1 MLIAVLYTTDLRA
14 PKLDEPA
21 VCMLSWNVASLR
33 SSLKKVETSQARAD
47 PHLYG
52 QPQQGAIYIV
62 ICHHIARAQP
72 GSCHR
77 RGSGWRQ
84 AYDGQHGHDA
94 RIAVQIMGKSLRECA
109 EFMCKNKPITAVQD
123 SGALSKLVA
132 DEQADV
138 VCLQETKLKDSDV
151 EACEAI
157 LRPALPGWHFYWNS
171 SIARKGY
178 SGTAILSRSAWLI
191 CVTCMRSSAGTI
203 LPHYPRSPE
212 HSHAQKPLVSDQSQL
227 HCRFA

>member
-1 MLIAVLYTTDLRA
+1 MLVAVLYTADLRA

-21 VCMLSWNVASLR
+21 VRMLSWNVASLR
-33 SSLKKVETSQARAD
+33 SSLKKVQVSGNPCR
-47 PHLYG
+47 LISLG
-52 QPQQGAIYIV
+52 VLQQCSIH
-62 ICHHIARAQP
+62 CHCRCIARARP

-77 RGSGWRQ
+77 HGIKWRQ
-84 AYDGQHGHDA
+84 ASGRQHSRDA
-94 RIAVQIMGKSLRECA
+94 CRAIQIMGRTRRQRIKATCL
-109 EFMCKNKPITAVQD
+109 NKPANAAQD
-123 SGALSKLVA
+123 SGAISRLVA
-132 DEQADV
+132 AEQADV